1 MAVTIRQCNKP
12 TKEQLAASVILTGAS
27 ALRMIRAE
35 RRQMGYIGWKDL
47 EPEEERRVLCTSSP
61 STEDIYLPDL
71 VRIGAKSGEVQE
83 DLCLLVGSAAQ
94 RRRMPGVAGPCV
106 PGCLSARF

>member
-1 MAVTIRQCNKP
+1 MIHVAVTIGQRNKP
-12 TKEQLAASVILTGAS
+12 TKEQLAASVILAGAS

-71 VRIGAKSGEVQE
+71 V
-83 DLCLLVGSAAQ
+83 
-94 RRRMPGVAGPCV
+94 
-106 PGCLSARF
+106 

>member
-1 MAVTIRQCNKP
+1 M
-12 TKEQLAASVILTGAS
+12 
-27 ALRMIRAE
+27 MRAE

-71 VRIGAKSGEVQE
+71 GELE
-83 DLCLLVGSAAQ
+83 SKAARCKKICACWWDLRRSADACLVW
-94 RRRMPGVAGPCV
+94 AGPCV
-106 PGCLSARF
+106 PGCLPARF